1 MGRKRELIGERFG
14 KLVVL
19 EESGKNKNKEILW
32 LCQCDCGNKTLV
44 PTYSLTS
51 GNTKSCG
58 CSRGI
63 HGKHG
68 AYKGGK
74 VERLY
79 RVWLRMKTRCSNH
92 NVQEYRNYGERG
104 IRVCEE
110 WEKSYASFREWA
122 LENGYNPNAK
132 QGECTID
139 RIDNN
144 KGYFPD
150 NCRWV
155 SMKEQSINR
164 RCNVFLTINGE
175 RMVVSEAAKKYNVP
189 YDTLLAR
196 HHMGW
201 KDEDAIMGRK
211 GSKNGLDC

>member
-19 EESGKNKNKEILW
+19 EESGKNKKKEILW

-58 CSRGI
+58 CIKGC
-63 HGKHG
+63 HEKHG

-79 RVWLRMKTRCSNH
+79 RVWLRMKTRCSNP
-92 NVQEYRNYGERG
+92 NVQEYRNYGGRG

-110 WEKSYASFREWA
+110 WSKSYASFREWA

-144 KGYFPD
+144 KGYCPE
-150 NCRWV
+150 NCVWD
-155 SMKEQSINR
+155 SMKDQSINR

-175 RMVVSEAAKKYNVP
+175 RMTVSEASKKYGVP

-196 HHMGW
+196 HHNGW
-201 KDEDAIMGRK
+201 TDEDAVMGRK

>member
-1 MGRKRELIGERFG
+1 MRVVDLTGKRFG
-14 KLVVL
+14 KLVVVRRG
-19 EESGKNKNKEILW
+19 ENNNRGEARW
-32 LCQCDCGNKTLV
+32 VCRCDCGKELLV

-58 CSRGI
+58 CSRSC

-79 RVWLRMKTRCSNH
+79 RVWLSMKTRCSNKNTQKYH
-92 NVQEYRNYGERG
+92 DYGGRG

-110 WEKSYASFREWA
+110 WDKSYASFREWA
-122 LENGYNPNAK
+122 LGNGYNPNAK
-132 QGECTID
+132 HGECTID
-139 RIDNN
+139 RVDNN
-144 KGYFPD
+144 KGYSPD

-155 SMKEQSINR
+155 SMKEQGVNR
-164 RCNVFLTINGE
+164 RCNVFLMVNGE
-175 RMVVSEAAKKYNVP
+175 RITVSEASQKYGVP

-196 HHMGW
+196 HHLGW
-201 KDEDAIMGRK
+201 KDEDAVIGRK
-211 GSKNGLDC
+211 RRKNGPGC